1 MSERRRTPRAFLAA
15 GVLAAGTLGG
25 LAVLAA
31 TPSPAAAGGWCYE
44 QSAATSTQVNQFD
57 RNCSLF
63 AGWGANFTYN
73 SAPALGTAAATADIV
88 AAEGKTVTLGASWE
102 DSSNS
107 YSYPGQCSNMNF
119 GGPGWY
125 LSGSTTILVCG
136 YWVIGEEGV
145 PNTNSPL
152 PILVFNDLPDW
163 VNNPWDRGWTQP
175 QPSGSIAD
183 QCDRY
188 QATCTSPWLMMD
200 ANGDLVNGATVN
212 GSSTIVWSDV
222 WGSYY
227 FGGSTQWNSSSG
239 SFASWFNSSWA
250 EQYWDGNYCSGCNP
264 TVVFQLDANLVV
276 YGPGP
281 PAAAPGPVHLSTS
294 STAYWATLSH
304 SFPIPLTGGADGTS
318 PGYYE
323 QIAWLYA
330 TAQPGAD
337 PDGDGDSVLGDTDG
351 SDDSTVWACAL
362 NAGAYPAIEP
372 NGTAPPG
379 GCQAQVCPP
388 VQQSVYC
395 NLSVQVP
402 AAGGA
407 FFAEPVLLEWY
418 AAGSQSGFGAQWTF
432 HLATGPSEYIAEMP
446 SLALS
451 AGTGSATTGQGVPF
465 TFSYDPGGG
474 YGYGINPGDTLEL
487 TVVSASPGS
496 YAGTAPSSM
505 TCTAG
510 SGKTGSCTVWGTD
523 TTAQTVTYQ
532 VVDTATGFMSNTV
545 TVTWW
550 PPGSLSLSAAPSS
563 LTTGQATSFTVSAS
577 FGTQVRSGDQVA
589 INVVSTSP
597 GPYAGSTP
605 ASCSLPSAGSCTSSA
620 TDGSAQTV
628 TYQAVD
634 TATGATSNTVTVT
647 WSSPPVYP
655 T

>member
-1 MSERRRTPRAFLAA
+1 ML
-15 GVLAAGTLGG
+15 
-25 LAVLAA
+25 
-31 TPSPAAAGGWCYE
+31 
-44 QSAATSTQVNQFD
+44 
-57 RNCSLF
+57 
-63 AGWGANFTYN
+63 
-73 SAPALGTAAATADIV
+73 
-88 AAEGKTVTLGASWE
+88 
-102 DSSNS
+102 
-107 YSYPGQCSNMNF
+107 
-119 GGPGWY
+119 
-125 LSGSTTILVCG
+125 
-136 YWVIGEEGV
+136 
-145 PNTNSPL
+145 
-152 PILVFNDLPDW
+152 
-163 VNNPWDRGWTQP
+163 
-175 QPSGSIAD
+175 
-183 QCDRY
+183 
-188 QATCTSPWLMMD
+188 D

-474 YGYGINPGDTLEL
+474 YGYGINPGDTLKL

-550 PPGSLSLSAAPSS
+550 PPGSPSLSAAPSSLTAGQATSFTVSASFGAQVRSGDQVAINVVSTSPGPYAGSTPASCSLPSAGSCTSSATDGSAQTVTYQAVDTATGATSNTVTVTWAVPGSLSLSAAPSS

-647 WSSPPVYP
+647 WAVPGSLSLSAAPSSLTTGQATSFTVSASFGTQVRSGDQVAINVVSTSPGPYAGS